1 MNNKFL
7 NSFKILRPYQWHKN
21 FIIFA
26 PIFFSAQIDLSNIK
40 LIILGL
46 ISFCILSSSV
56 YIFNDLFDIEKDRQ
70 HHKKKLRP
78 IASGKISRIYAFII
92 CAILV
97 TVLFSTYFYFNLNTS
112 SYYCL
117 LIYLILNILY
127 TLGLKNI
134 PVLELFLV
142 SSGFVIRLI
151 YGALIINVS
160 LSNWII
166 VSIGLLSML
175 LVIGKRRSDIVTTEN
190 QKQNYSIYYLDLLSC
205 CISAVVMTSYLLFCL
220 SDYAKLQFGNYTIIS
235 SVFVIYAILHYL
247 RVVIIKNSADDPSEL
262 VLKDP
267 NIYLSVILWISF
279 FIVSIYFY

>member
-7 NSFKILRPYQWHKN
+7 NTFKVLRPYQWHKN

-40 LIILGL
+40 IIIYGF

-78 IASGKISRIYAFII
+78 IASGIISRRYALIV
-92 CAILV
+92 CAVLLTILF
-97 TVLFSTYFYFNLNTS
+97 LSYFYLNLNTS

-134 PVLELFLV
+134 PVLELFFV

-175 LVIGKRRSDIVTTEN
+175 LVIGKRRSDLIITEN

-205 CISAVVMTSYLLFCL
+205 CISGVVMTAYLLFCL